1 MTDLAL
7 GEWADEEVILTEEEA
22 ALEAEIARLRLI
34 DPSPLKKYVDDFRDG
49 TAICRDLGERG
60 RRYYDGDQLDAPKL
74 RALTR
79 SRQPRVIRN
88 EIKPAINGLLGVLQQ
103 ARVDP
108 KAFPRNPQ
116 NEEQADV
123 ATKALRYVG
132 DKNKFH
138 KTKIDVAENHLIEGI
153 ACAIVSIDAN
163 DDPLITRIMEDEWIY
178 DPRARQADF
187 ADAAFKGVGKWMYE
201 GDVAAMYPHFADDLS
216 QSYTGTGWG
225 GDMGLDRPD
234 KPDQISTN
242 WLDKAKRRLY
252 LVELYHLE
260 GGVWM
265 RSVFY
270 VGGVLEQDESPYLD
284 DNNEP
289 CCPIVM
295 GSCFIDIDNQRY
307 GLTRSMLSPQDELN
321 AYSSRALHLANSR
334 QIQVTDPNFPPDAE
348 AQTAKVEAA
357 KPDGALPAG
366 WSVVPTQDLMQSI
379 QLMIGDARQALVRQA
394 PTPAVLSDASTAS
407 ASGRAKLIQQQAG
420 MTEIARALG
429 RLEDW
434 EGGVWDQVWLRLK
447 QFKTEPWW
455 VRITGA
461 EGKQEFLP
469 VNQPA
474 DAQGNPV
481 PPEVMQAMQ
490 QQGVAPPQIMNN
502 LATMDID
509 IEVET
514 VPDTANL
521 QAEQFEALSPMLPAL
536 AAAIGPEASFK
547 VGLALSAISD
557 KQAVRDIIEEAKG
570 GDDPAA
576 QQQAQMQQQMQQM
589 QAELAKLTAEAKI
602 RMDNAKA
609 DLTEAQARGTEADTV
624 LKAAQFQMGQTIDAT

>member
-1 MTDLAL
+1 MNDYTVQDDWTDGDDVAMTD
-7 GEWADEEVILTEEEA
+7 EEM
-22 ALEAEIARLRLI
+22 ALEVELKRLRAI
-34 DPSPLKKYVDDFRDG
+34 DPSPLKKMVDDFRDG
-49 TAICRDLGERG
+49 TDISRVLGEKG
-60 RRYYDGDQLDAPKL
+60 RRYYDGDQLDEAMT
-74 RALTR
+74 RALKR
-79 SRQPRVIRN
+79 ARQPRVIRN

-123 ATKALRYVG
+123 ATKALRFVG

-138 KTKIDVAENHLIEGI
+138 KTKIDVAENHLIEGVC
-153 ACAIVSIDAN
+153 AAIVSVDDN
-163 DDPLITRIMEDEWIY
+163 SDPLITQIREDEWIY
-178 DPRARQADF
+178 DPRSRNANF
-187 ADAAFKGVGKWMYE
+187 ADAYYKGVGKWMYE
-201 GDVAAMYPHFADDLS
+201 GDVAAMYPHFADDLAKCYS
-216 QSYTGTGWG
+216 TGWG
-225 GDMGLDRPD
+225 QDMGLDRPD

-242 WLDKAKRRLY
+242 WLDKAKRRIY
-252 LVELYHLE
+252 LVELYHRE
-260 GGVWM
+260 DVWM

-270 VGGVLEQDESPYLD
+270 VGGVLEQDESPYVD
-284 DNNEP
+284 DNGDP
-289 CCPIVM
+289 RCPVVM

-334 QIQVTDPNFPPDAE
+334 QIMVSDPNVPPDVSADE
-348 AQTAKVEAA
+348 AKREAA
-357 KPDGALPAG
+357 KPDGAIPSG
-366 WSVVPTQDLMQSI
+366 WSPVPTQDLMQGI
-379 QLMIGDARQALVRQA
+379 QMMIADARQALVRQA

-434 EGGVWDQVWLRLK
+434 EGEIYDNVWLCLK

-455 VRITGA
+455 VRITGS

-474 DAQGNPV
+474 DMNGQPV
-481 PPEVMQAMQ
+481 PPEVQQAMQ
-490 QQGVAPPQIMNN
+490 AQGVAPPQIMNN
-502 LATMDID
+502 LAEMDID

-547 VGLALSAISD
+547 VGLALSSISD

-576 QQQAQMQQQMQQM
+576 QQQAAMQAQMQEMQTQIAM
-589 QAELAKLTAEAKI
+589 LTAQAKI
-602 RMDNAKA
+602 RMDNASAELK
-609 DLTEAQARGTEADTV
+609 EAQARETEADTV
-624 LKAAQFQMGQTIDAT
+624 LKAAQFQMQQPIDAS

>member
-1 MTDLAL
+1 M
-7 GEWADEEVILTEEEA
+7 GETELILTDEDM
-22 ALEAEIARLRLI
+22 ALEMELKRLRAI
-34 DPSPLKKYVDDFRDG
+34 DPSPLKKMVDDFRDG
-49 TAICRDLGERG
+49 TDISRVIGEKG
-60 RRYYDGDQLDAPKL
+60 RRYYDGDQLDDVMT
-74 RALTR
+74 RALKR
-79 SRQPRVIRN
+79 ARQPRVIRN

-108 KAFPRNPQ
+108 KAYPRNPQ

-138 KTKIDVAENHLIEGI
+138 KTKINVAENHLIEGV
-153 ACAIVSIDAN
+153 CAAVVSVA
-163 DDPLITRIMEDEWIY
+163 DDGDPIITQIREDEWIY
-178 DPRARQADF
+178 DPRARQANF
-187 ADAAFKGVGKWMYE
+187 GDAAYKGVGKWMYE
-201 GDVAAMYPHFADDLS
+201 GDVAAMYPHFEAELAQCYS
-216 QSYTGTGWG
+216 TGWG
-225 GDMGLDRPD
+225 QDMGLDRPD

-242 WLDKAKRRLY
+242 WLDKAKRRIY
-252 LVELYHLE
+252 LVELYHRE
-260 GGVWM
+260 DVWM
-265 RSVFY
+265 RSVFF
-270 VGGVLEQDESPYLD
+270 VGGVLEQDVSPYMD
-284 DNNEP
+284 DNGDP
-289 CCPIVM
+289 RCPVVM

-334 QIQVTDPNFPPDAE
+334 QIQVANPEFPPDVDAG
-348 AQTAKVEAA
+348 TAKAEAA
-357 KPDGALPAG
+357 KPDGAIPTG
-366 WSVVPTQDLMQSI
+366 WTPVPTQDLMQGI
-379 QLMIGDARQALVRQA
+379 QMMIADARQALVRQA

-434 EGGVWDQVWLRLK
+434 EGEIYDNVWLCLK

-455 VRITGA
+455 VRITGS

-474 DAQGNPV
+474 DMEGNAV

-490 QQGVAPPQIMNN
+490 SQGIAPPQIMNN
-502 LATMDID
+502 LAEMDID

-521 QAEQFEALSPMLPAL
+521 RAEQFEALSPMLPAL
-536 AAAIGPEASFK
+536 AQAIGPEASFK
-547 VGLALSAISD
+547 VGLALSAVTD

-576 QQQAQMQQQMQQM
+576 QQQAAMQAQMQEMQTQIAM
-589 QAELAKLTAEAKI
+589 LTAQAKI
-602 RMDNAKA
+602 RMDNASAELK
-609 DLTEAQARGTEADTV
+609 EAQARDTEASTV
-624 LKAAQFQMGQTIDAT
+624 LKAAQFAEGMPIDAS

>member
-1 MTDLAL
+1 MGDS
-7 GEWADEEVILTEEEA
+7 EEVILTDEET
-22 ALEAEIARLRLI
+22 ALEVELKRLRAI
-34 DPSPLKKYVDDFRDG
+34 DPSPLKKMVDDFRDG
-49 TAICRDLGERG
+49 TDISRVLGEKG
-60 RRYYDGDQLDAPKL
+60 RRYYDGDQLDEAMT
-74 RALTR
+74 RALKR
-79 SRQPRVIRN
+79 ARQPRVIRN

-123 ATKALRYVG
+123 ATKALRFVG

-138 KTKIDVAENHLIEGI
+138 KTKIDVAENHLIEGVC
-153 ACAIVSIDAN
+153 AAIVSVDDN
-163 DDPLITRIMEDEWIY
+163 SDPLITQIREDEWIY
-178 DPRARQADF
+178 DPRSRNANF
-187 ADAAFKGVGKWMYE
+187 ADAYYRGVGKWMYE
-201 GDVAAMYPHFADDLS
+201 GDVAAMYPHFADDLAKCYS
-216 QSYTGTGWG
+216 TGWG
-225 GDMGLDRPD
+225 KDMGLDRPD

-242 WLDKAKRRLY
+242 WLDKAKRRIY
-252 LVELYHLE
+252 LVELYHRE
-260 GGVWM
+260 DVWM

-270 VGGVLEQDESPYLD
+270 VGGVLEQTESPYVD
-284 DNNEP
+284 DNGDP
-289 CCPIVM
+289 RCPIVM

-334 QIQVTDPNFPPDAE
+334 QIMVSDPNVPPDVSAE
-348 AQTAKVEAA
+348 EAKREAA
-357 KPDGALPAG
+357 KPDGAIPSG
-366 WSVVPTQDLMQSI
+366 WSPVPTQDLMQGI
-379 QLMIGDARQALVRQA
+379 QMMIADARQALVRQA

-434 EGGVWDQVWLRLK
+434 EGEIYDNVWLCLK

-455 VRITGA
+455 VRITGS

-474 DAQGNPV
+474 DMNGQPV
-481 PPEVMQAMQ
+481 PPEVQQAMQ
-490 QQGVAPPQIMNN
+490 AQGVAPPQIMNN
-502 LATMDID
+502 LAEMDID

-547 VGLALSAISD
+547 VGLALSSISD

-576 QQQAQMQQQMQQM
+576 QQQAQMQQQMQEM
-589 QAELAKLTAEAKI
+589 QTQIGILTAQAKI

-609 DLTEAQARGTEADTV
+609 ELTEAQARGTEADTV
-624 LKAAQFQMGQTIDAT
+624 LKAAQFELGQPIDAS

>member
-7 GEWADEEVILTEEEA
+7 GEWVDEEVVPTEEEA
-22 ALEAEIARLRLI
+22 ALEAELSRLRLI

-49 TAICRDLGERG
+49 TSICRDVGERG
-60 RRYYDGDQLDAPKL
+60 RRYYDGDQLDDVMC
-74 RALTR
+74 RALKR

-108 KAFPRNPQ
+108 KAYPRNPQ

-153 ACAIVSIDAN
+153 SCAIVSVDEN

-178 DPRARQADF
+178 DPRARQANF
-187 ADAAFKGVGKWMYE
+187 ADAAYKGVGKWMYE
-201 GDVAAMYPHFADDLS
+201 GDVAAMYPHFADDLAQCYS
-216 QSYTGTGWG
+216 TGWG
-225 GDMGLDRPD
+225 QTMGLDRPD

-242 WLDKAKRRLY
+242 WLDKAKRRIY
-252 LVELYHLE
+252 LVELYHRE
-260 GGVWM
+260 DVWM

-270 VGGVLEQDESPYLD
+270 VGGVLEQDESPYVD
-284 DNNEP
+284 DNGEP
-289 CCPIVM
+289 RCPIVM

-334 QIQVTDPNFPPDAE
+334 QIMVTDPTQPPDVD

-357 KPDGALPAG
+357 KPDGAIPSG
-366 WSVVPTQDLMQSI
+366 WSPVPTQDLMQSI
-379 QLMIGDARQALVRQA
+379 QMMIADARQALVRQA

-434 EGGVWDQVWLRLK
+434 EGEIYDNVWLCLK

-455 VRITGA
+455 VRITGS

-481 PPEVMQAMQ
+481 PPEILQAMQ
-490 QQGVAPPQIMNN
+490 HQGVAPPQIMNN
-502 LATMDID
+502 LAKMDID

-521 QAEQFEALSPMLPAL
+521 QAEQFEALAPLLPSL
-536 AAAIGPEASFK
+536 SAAIGPEAGFK
-547 VGLALSAISD
+547 VGLALSSITD
-557 KQAVRDIIEEAKG
+557 KQAVRDVIDQAKG
-570 GDDPAA
+570 TDDPAA
-576 QQQAQMQQQMQQM
+576 QQQAQMQQQMQEM
-589 QAELAKLTAEAKI
+589 QQQIAMLTAQAKI
-602 RMDNAKA
+602 RMDNASAELK
-609 DLTEAQARGTEADTV
+609 EAQARGTEADTV
-624 LKAAQFQMGQTIDAT
+624 LKAAQFQMGQPIDAS

>member
-1 MTDLAL
+1 MDDPEVVLT
-7 GEWADEEVILTEEEA
+7 DEEM
-22 ALEAEIARLRLI
+22 ALEVELKRLRAI
-34 DPSPLKKYVDDFRDG
+34 DPSPLKKMVDDFRDG
-49 TAICRDLGERG
+49 TQISRVIGEQG
-60 RRYYDGDQLDAPKL
+60 RRYYDGDQLDEPKT
-74 RALTR
+74 RALKR
-79 SRQPRVIRN
+79 ARQPRVIRN

-108 KAFPRNPQ
+108 KAYPRNPQ

-123 ATKALRYVG
+123 ATKALRFVG

-138 KTKIDVAENHLIEGI
+138 KTKIDVAENHLIEGVC
-153 ACAIVSIDAN
+153 AAIVSVDDN
-163 DDPLITRIMEDEWIY
+163 SDPLITQIREDEWIY
-178 DPRARQADF
+178 DPRSRNANF
-187 ADAAFKGVGKWMYE
+187 SDAYYKGVGKWMYE
-201 GDVAAMYPHFADDLS
+201 GDVAKMYPYFADDLARCYS
-216 QSYTGTGWG
+216 TGWG
-225 GDMGLDRPD
+225 QDMGLDRPD

-242 WLDKAKRRLY
+242 WLDKAKRRIY
-252 LVELYHLE
+252 LVELYHRE
-260 GGVWM
+260 DVWM

-270 VGGVLEQDESPYLD
+270 VGGVLEQDVSPYVD
-284 DNNEP
+284 DNGDP
-289 CCPIVM
+289 RCPIVM

-334 QIQVTDPNFPPDAE
+334 QIMVADPNMPPDVSAE
-348 AQTAKVEAA
+348 EAKREAA
-357 KPDGALPAG
+357 KPDGAIPGG
-366 WSVVPTQDLMQSI
+366 WTPVPTQDLMQGI
-379 QLMIGDARQALVRQA
+379 QMMIADARQALVRQA

-434 EGGVWDQVWLRLK
+434 EGEVYDNVWLCLK

-455 VRITGA
+455 VRITGS
-461 EGKQEFLP
+461 EGKQDFLP

-474 DAQGNPV
+474 DMNGQPV
-481 PPEVMQAMQ
+481 PPEVMQDMQ
-490 QQGVAPPQIMNN
+490 AQGIAPPQIMNN

-547 VGLALSAISD
+547 VGLALSSISD

-576 QQQAQMQQQMQQM
+576 QQQAQMQQQMQAM

-602 RMDNAKA
+602 RMDNASAELK
-609 DLTEAQARGTEADTV
+609 EAQARGTEADTV
-624 LKAAQFQMGQTIDAT
+624 LKAAQFQIGQPIDAS